1 MTFQT
6 EFSGGADPPLQR
18 GTWFHAT
25 LIIQAMGKVLTPF
38 PEHESRDYLLNN
50 SFLGKM
56 VTRLREEDH
65 RIVKLIV

>member
-1 MTFQT
+1 
-6 EFSGGADPPLQR
+6 
-18 GTWFHAT
+18 
-25 LIIQAMGKVLTPF
+25 MGKVLTAF